1 MSYGRNFSSSQQLSR
16 DSDQDSSNSTTGA
29 QSEQHSSRSS
39 FGGGW
44 GRPNGDSHLQAS
56 GGGRWGRPNGDSHLQ
71 ASGDS
76 RWGRSSFKSHPAAG
90 SGWGRRQDS
99 SSSAVAGGGAARP
112 PSQPNFMVVLIA
124 ALLLLPGVT
133 QEIADSF
140 TQEYVYRNRV
150 VTPHTQDDIDRAIAA
165 FNELHPQKAP
175 APPEGYTAEYVSH
188 CFHEKYAL
196 PENLRETFDE
206 VVQSYI
212 TKNPKTFS
220 MKLTTAVDR
229 ALLKIHESISEEN
242 GGQIPEKANRDHK
255 EISDVD
261 KTDTKL
267 EPCHHSPSDSLLFNK
282 LMSYRNFLNISHK
295 HAIDFVN
302 HYMSTVSVLIADSPT
317 HNDIASAYQAMCH
330 AFFPNSL
337 YTSIREHGIC
347 SRTVLKSTIDY
358 IKFQKL
364 LYDVIYLAP
373 PNIDDARIKMLQRSL
388 CSPDRGVLLGILE
401 LKTDGSVTIW
411 KQKRD
416 KTFEQLHPLSI
427 LFICIVGYGGPKVFD
442 NCYSHRERLIVNDH
456 RSNALFVPKDE
467 RCFKQKP
474 ESGYAGEEFK
484 TLCDKI
490 MIGAG
495 ATPVSFDTSSVTE
508 VFASS
513 SDVAAAE
520 EEPEILMCHHLQTVK
535 KCNEYTECKRC
546 TSEKPGRN
554 PIKNLWGK
562 VIGYQSR

>member
-1 MSYGRNFSSSQQLSR
+1 MSLNRGKVNENQGNSSFWRPRGSSEDQQSAPSGNSQP
-16 DSDQDSSNSTTGA
+16 N
-29 QSEQHSSRSS
+29 RSS
-39 FGGGW
+39 AFSGGW
-44 GRPNGDSHLQAS
+44 GRPSSSNSQAS
-56 GGGRWGRPNGDSHLQ
+56 GGRWGGPPGSSNSP
-71 ASGDS
+71 ASG
-76 RWGRSSFKSHPAAG
+76 G
-90 SGWGRRQDS
+90 SGWGGQS
-99 SSSAVAGGGAARP
+99 SSFNRPAAVGGKWGGP
-112 PSQPNFMVVLIA
+112 PSQPNFPIVLIA

-133 QEIADSF
+133 QEIADRF
-140 TQEYVYRNRV
+140 TQDYIEQNQIVN
-150 VTPHTQDDIDRAIAA
+150 PHTEDEIERAIAA
-165 FNELHPQKAP
+165 FNRQHPQKAA
-175 APPEGYTAEYVSH
+175 APPKGYTADHVSD
-188 CFHEKYAL
+188 CFHKKYEL
-196 PENLRETFDE
+196 PENLRENFE
-206 VVQSYI
+206 GVVQAYL
-212 TKNPKTFS
+212 TKNPKPFS
-220 MKLTTAVDR
+220 MSLETAVDR
-229 ALLKIHESISEEN
+229 ALLKINEALSKEN
-242 GGQIPEKANRDHK
+242 GGPIPENANRDRK

-267 EPCHHSPSDSLLFNK
+267 EPCHHSQRTSDSLLFHK
-282 LMSYRNFLNISHK
+282 LMSYRIFLGISHK

-358 IKFQKL
+358 IKLQTL

-442 NCYSHRERLIVNDH
+442 NCYSHRERFIVNDH

-467 RCFKQKP
+467 RCFNQKP

-520 EEPEILMCHHLQTVK
+520 EEPEILMCHHLETVK

>member
-1 MSYGRNFSSSQQLSR
+1 MI
-16 DSDQDSSNSTTGA
+16 
-29 QSEQHSSRSS
+29 
-39 FGGGW
+39 
-44 GRPNGDSHLQAS
+44 
-56 GGGRWGRPNGDSHLQ
+56 
-71 ASGDS
+71 
-76 RWGRSSFKSHPAAG
+76 
-90 SGWGRRQDS
+90 
-99 SSSAVAGGGAARP
+99 
-112 PSQPNFMVVLIA
+112 VLIA

-196 PENLRETFDE
+196 PENLRENFE
-206 VVQSYI
+206 GVVQAYL
-212 TKNPKTFS
+212 TKTPKPFS
-220 MKLTTAVDR
+220 MSLETAVDR
-229 ALLKIHESISEEN
+229 ALLKIHESLSEEN

-267 EPCHHSPSDSLLFNK
+267 EPCHHSQRTSDSLLFHK
-282 LMSYRNFLNISHK
+282 LMSYRIFLGISHK

-317 HNDIASAYQAMCH
+317 HNDITSAYQAMCH
-330 AFFPNSL
+330 AFFPHSL

-347 SRTVLKSTIDY
+347 SRTVLESTIDY
-358 IKFQKL
+358 IKRQTL
-364 LYDVIYLAP
+364 LYNAIYLAP
-373 PNIDDARIKMLQRSL
+373 PKIDDSKIKMLQRSL
-388 CSPDRGVLLGILE
+388 CSPNRGVLLGILE

-442 NCYSHRERLIVNDH
+442 NCYSHRERFIVNDP

-467 RCFKQKP
+467 RCFNQKP
-474 ESGYAGEEFK
+474 ESGYSGEEFK
-484 TLCDKI
+484 TFCDKI
-490 MIGAG
+490 MIGVG
-495 ATPVSFDTSSVTE
+495 ATPVSFDTSSVTK